1 MATPATSMNPFF
13 NVERSPI
20 YTKFNGNEI
29 RLPKDVLVN
38 VETGNPV
45 GIVGKDYKVVTN
57 AEVNNIFGEAFS
69 KYKIKQTMDFMKKG
83 GETWVRRIVFEDDS
97 LTFDVG
103 NGDSQHV
110 MLEIYN
116 GFNLTTRYGY
126 GISLFRSICENGMVF
141 GRKNLFGLNF
151 THMKNN
157 LEVIQNTFEL
167 GTKEIGETIIPTWQ
181 KWTKIPH
188 TMKDMETFVDSRD
201 YVNNDKMKE
210 RILVKYEE
218 VMNREKHDET
228 RFGAF
233 NTLTYMM
240 THETNSRREDTSH
253 IFGNAYRKFERLAQD
268 FYELPM

>member
-1 MATPATSMNPFF
+1 MATPATNMNPFF
-13 NVERSPI
+13 EVERAPI
-20 YTKFNGNEI
+20 YTKFADKEI
-29 RLPKDVLVN
+29 RLAKDVLIN
-38 VETGNPV
+38 AETGMPV
-45 GIVGKDYKVVTN
+45 GIVSKDYKVITN
-57 AEVNNIFGEAFS
+57 NEVNEIFGEAFS
-69 KYKIKQTMDFMKKG
+69 KYKIKKTMDFMKKG

-103 NGDSQHV
+103 NGDAQHV
-110 MLEIYN
+110 MLEIFN

-151 THMKNN
+151 THVKNN
-157 LEVIQNTFEL
+157 LEVIQNTFEI
-167 GTKEIGETIIPTWQ
+167 GTSQIRENIIPTWQ
-181 KWTKIPH
+181 QWTKIPF
-188 TMKDMETFVDSRD
+188 TMQNMSEYLDSRD

-210 RILVKYEE
+210 RILVTYEE

-233 NTLTYMM
+233 NTITEILTHY
-240 THETNSRREDTSH
+240 TSSRRTDTSY
-253 IFGNAYRKFERLAQD
+253 IFSNAYRKYEKLAMD